1 MPIICHC
8 NSKCFFF
15 IANIDMSVSLRDV
28 LINIEDETFATLA
41 AMSSSV
47 RIEDETSPDD
57 ECLSPTESESAE
69 SSQSKTGIFYYIY
82 FRNKII

>member
-1 MPIICHC
+1 
-8 NSKCFFF
+8 
-15 IANIDMSVSLRDV
+15 MSVSLRDV

-69 SSQSKTGIFYYIY
+69 SSQSKTGSFKHFITFIL
-82 FRNKII
+82 

>member
-1 MPIICHC
+1 
-8 NSKCFFF
+8 
-15 IANIDMSVSLRDV
+15 MSVSLRDV

-69 SSQSKTGIFYYIY
+69 SFRSKTGKFKHFIIFL
-82 FRNKII
+82 KIKHFK